1 MDSKTFILRKIF
13 LEEFYKER
21 VNFNFK
27 KETIRD
33 KSKDYITILL
43 TYETNVFYP
52 ETFNLT
58 FVEHIIP
65 FIFYLN
71 NLYGCNLNDDI
82 KILEY
87 ETEIFF
93 NDDSYAKHNLFSLFS
108 FDYNNNKFLSCLNR
122 EINKYKGYRIRNIPF
137 APFNFRVELCIA
149 IKNNLHKKP
158 INSIQTFKT
167 GDCVICLTKPPQVL
181 FCNCGHLCVCTECNK
196 MEILETCPI
205 CQTENTILRVIE

>member
-1 MDSKTFILRKIF
+1 MDSKTFILRKKC

-27 KETIRD
+27 EETIRN
-33 KSKDYITILL
+33 KGKDYTTNLL

-52 ETFNLT
+52 ETFNLK

-71 NLYGCNLNDDI
+71 SLYGCNLNDDI

-93 NDDSYAKHNLFSLFS
+93 NDDSYTKHNLFSLFI
-108 FDYNNNKFLSCLNR
+108 FDYNINFLSYLNR
-122 EINKYKGYRIRNIPF
+122 EINKYKGYRIRKIPF
-137 APFNFRVELCIA
+137 APFNIRVELCIA
-149 IKNNLHKKP
+149 IKNNLHKKS

-167 GDCVICLTKPPQVL
+167 GYCVICLTKPPQVL

-196 MEILETCPI
+196 METLETCPI
-205 CQTENTILRVIE
+205 CKTENTILRVIE